1 MGMKDDHRIN
11 SKMDDMLF
19 LLVENALDQEGIERI
34 EKWLST
40 DPNAKSYYLNFIK
53 DYVGMKQQAGSI
65 IDMNEDCVSIHDE
78 YDAELWSALAEAER
92 AAESVPVC
100 KPQPFKPQL
109 IQKVER
115 KQGVHTLSRLS
126 VATFIVSAAAILA
139 MVLFLRLS
147 PKPNVEVATLTDS
160 VEAVFAGNQ
169 SLSKG
174 SRLSNRTES
183 LWLQKGVIKI
193 EFDYGAEV
201 VIEGP
206 SEFVLEAADGLTLRS
221 GRLHAYVPGRSKGFS
236 VDTPMASIIDLG
248 TEFAV
253 KVDFDGASE
262 VHMFKGKASLIPGAK
277 GEASGNSQILT
288 VDQARRVDSA
298 GTVNEIAVREN
309 DFVRDIDSQTGF
321 VWRGHTT
328 VNLADIVGGGNG
340 FGTGRL
346 ETGINPET
354 GVTAYRDRNLM
365 KNSKFQG
372 FQAVKDNPFVDGVF
386 CPYNDDAMIQVST
399 QEHFFKACPLTSGT
413 HWGYIM
419 NSGWYGQSSAGSAAF
434 NGDLSLGGQV
444 YGSKEHPS
452 ITIHSSMGITFNLQ
466 AIRDSLGLLTIER
479 FTARC
484 GISELVLQ
492 QKNLPQSPQ
501 ASFFVLLDGE
511 AVFEKQD
518 ITPFDGPVPIDVKI
532 PQEAKFL
539 TLLVTEGSDKTY
551 DGDWTLFAEPKL
563 HLLKTDD

>member
-1 MGMKDDHRIN
+1 MKDDHRIN

-109 IQKVER
+109 IRKVER

-169 SLSKG
+169 SLLKG
-174 SRLSNRTES
+174 SRLSNRTDS

-309 DFVRDIDSQTGF
+309 DFVRDIDSQPD
-321 VWRGHTT
+321 
-328 VNLADIVGGGNG
+328 LSGGN
-340 FGTGRL
+340 TRRL
-346 ETGINPET
+346 IWRILSAAETG
-354 GVTAYRDRNLM
+354 
-365 KNSKFQG
+365 
-372 FQAVKDNPFVDGVF
+372 
-386 CPYNDDAMIQVST
+386 
-399 QEHFFKACPLTSGT
+399 SGRA
-413 HWGYIM
+413 
-419 NSGWYGQSSAGSAAF
+419 GWRRA
-434 NGDLSLGGQV
+434 L
-444 YGSKEHPS
+444 
-452 ITIHSSMGITFNLQ
+452 
-466 AIRDSLGLLTIER
+466 
-479 FTARC
+479 
-484 GISELVLQ
+484 
-492 QKNLPQSPQ
+492 
-501 ASFFVLLDGE
+501 
-511 AVFEKQD
+511 
-518 ITPFDGPVPIDVKI
+518 I
-532 PQEAKFL
+532 PKR
-539 TLLVTEGSDKTY
+539 V
-551 DGDWTLFAEPKL
+551 
-563 HLLKTDD
+563 